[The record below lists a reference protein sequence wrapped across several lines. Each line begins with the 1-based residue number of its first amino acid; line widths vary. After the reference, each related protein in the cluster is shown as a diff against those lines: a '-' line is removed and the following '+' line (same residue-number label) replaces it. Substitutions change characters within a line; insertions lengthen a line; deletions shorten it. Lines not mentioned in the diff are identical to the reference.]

1 MGGEDGVI
9 RGIVAE
15 KEGEGP
21 GKGEEWFGFERH

>member
-15 KEGEGP
+15 KAGEGP
-21 GKGEEWFGFERH
+21 GKGEEWAGFERH